1 MYVMYSALWK
11 KRLPKKLGKFFYVI
25 SAYLYTFMEL
35 RNRVKN
41 ILYAKTSNLLQL
53 GNTIFKYVSLRYE
66 KKIKKRKKRTIIKF
80 LLLT

>member
-1 MYVMYSALWK
+1 MYSALWK
-11 KRLPKKLGKFFYVI
+11 KRLSKKLGKFFYVI

-66 KKIKKRKKRTIIKF
+66 KKIKKEKKER
-80 LLLT
+80 